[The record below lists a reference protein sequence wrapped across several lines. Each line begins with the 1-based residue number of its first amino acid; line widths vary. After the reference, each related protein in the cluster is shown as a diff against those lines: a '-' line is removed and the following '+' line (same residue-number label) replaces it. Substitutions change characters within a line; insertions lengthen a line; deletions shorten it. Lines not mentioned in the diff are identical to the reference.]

1 MKYIANQ
8 SVGAFKTGEEVTGL
22 SDERAKELLAI
33 GVIYATDDES
43 AEPPKTK
50 GKGKKD
56 EPSEPID
63 EPSE

>member
-22 SDERAKELLAI
+22 TKERADELLAI
-33 GVIYATDDES
+33 GVIYATDDE
-43 AEPPKTK
+43 PPKTK

-56 EPSEPID
+56 EPVDD